1 MEKNMRHPNAW
12 IRDFIPHYFKFIYCA
27 LSLAF
32 GIGAIVTLVLGDE
45 GLEGTIIPIGIML
58 LFAGAINSTEYII
71 SPRGERPSPAV
82 MAEGVTTVFIALF
95 PLIEGPAC
103 ALLLPPVLELWEL
116 FSGSVKVAESLEL
129 MERRVKIW
137 WLPITVGVIEILAGF
152 FSLIGPLFFHL
163 SPALVITSV
172 LTLQCLGYIIQLILH
187 GK

>member
-1 MEKNMRHPNAW
+1 MRHPNAW

-27 LSLAF
+27 LSLSF
-32 GIGAIVTLVLGDE
+32 GIGAIVTLCLGDE
-45 GLEGTIIPIGIML
+45 GMENMIIPIGIML
-58 LFAGAINSTEYII
+58 FFAGAINSTEYII
-71 SPRGERPSPAV
+71 SPRKERPSPAV

-137 WLPITVGVIEILAGF
+137 WLPITVGAIEILAGF

-163 SPALVITSV
+163 SPSLVITSV
-172 LTLQCLGYIIQLILH
+172 LVLQCLGYIIQLILH